1 MACRGI
7 CEHYRTKARY
17 QENHKRCRICDI
29 FISWEGARCP
39 CCSFAL
45 RTRARS
51 AKKTAAKEGE
61 VKFVARF
68 A

>member
-17 QENHKRCRICDI
+17 EENHKRCRICDV

-45 RTRARS
+45 RTKARS
-51 AKKTAAKEGE
+51 PKKAREDAR
-61 VKFVARF
+61 FVARYT
-68 A
+68 